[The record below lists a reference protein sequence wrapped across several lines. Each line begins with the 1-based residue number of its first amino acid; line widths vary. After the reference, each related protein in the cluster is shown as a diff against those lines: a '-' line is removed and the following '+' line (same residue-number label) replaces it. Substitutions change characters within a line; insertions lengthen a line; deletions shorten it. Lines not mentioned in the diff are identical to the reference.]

1 MGWRDFAVRGPAGR
15 RPRAVPGRRISAAG
29 AVSGAVVGG
38 LWWWAAVRLVV
49 WPQSAGVVEG
59 AVLLGGWG
67 LSLLPVHCVPRTNRN
82 DGICRRAMERA
93 ARRVRE
99 GRGAGR
105 GPFTRA
111 WRRRR
116 SDGGPGRS

>member
-15 RPRAVPGRRISAAG
+15 RPRTVPGSRISAA
-29 AVSGAVVGG
+29 VVLSGVVAGG

-59 AVLLGGWG
+59 AVLVGGWG
-67 LSLLPVHCVPRTNRN
+67 LSLLPVHCVPRANRK
-82 DGICRRAMERA
+82 DGLCHRAMVRA

-99 GRGAGR
+99 QRGAV
-105 GPFTRA
+105 TRA

-116 SDGGPGRS
+116 SGGGPGRS

>member
-15 RPRAVPGRRISAAG
+15 RPRAVPGRWISG
-29 AVSGAVVGG
+29 VVVGG

-59 AVLLGGWG
+59 VVALGGWG
-67 LSLLPVHCVPRTNRN
+67 LSLLPVHCVPRTGRR
-82 DGICRRAMERA
+82 GGCRRAVVRA
-93 ARRVRE
+93 VR
-99 GRGAGR
+99 GFHGVRGACGAVL
-105 GPFTRA
+105 TKA

-116 SDGGPGRS
+116 WGGGSGRS

>member
-1 MGWRDFAVRGPAGR
+1 MEWRDFAVRGPAGR
-15 RPRAVPGRRISAAG
+15 RPRTVPGRRISAAG

-116 SDGGPGRS
+116 SGGGPGRS